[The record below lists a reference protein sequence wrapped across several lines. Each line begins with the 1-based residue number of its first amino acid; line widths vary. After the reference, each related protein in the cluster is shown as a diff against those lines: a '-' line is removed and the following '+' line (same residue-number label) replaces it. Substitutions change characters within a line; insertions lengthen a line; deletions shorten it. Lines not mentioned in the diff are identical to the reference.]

1 MSRRR
6 TGDWTSGGSRTN
18 VVQVA
23 ADLAG
28 GTYSNVSDN
37 IILSGAGDC
46 VTNYLD
52 AGAVT
57 NSLVRFY
64 RVRLVP

>member
-1 MSRRR
+1 MC
-6 TGDWTSGGSRTN
+6 GGSRTN

-23 ADLAG
+23 TDLAG
-28 GTYSNVSDN
+28 DTYSNISDN
-37 IILSGAGDC
+37 IILSGTGDC

-52 AGAVT
+52 AGAIT
-57 NSLVRFY
+57 NSLLRFY